1 MTDVH
6 ARPRRSTAR
15 TAALLFGIAFL
26 LVGVLGFI
34 PGITTDYG
42 ALRFAGHESAAQ
54 LFGVFTVSVL
64 HNMVHLL
71 FGVLG
76 VLAARANGASRAFLM
91 LGGGVYVLL
100 WVFGLAMDHDSKAN
114 FIPLDNADDWL
125 HLALGVAM
133 IAAGIATTAVDRARG
148 QYPEPEKQGH

>member
-1 MTDVH
+1 MV
-6 ARPRRSTAR
+6 
-15 TAALLFGIAFL
+15 FGVAFL
-26 LVGVLGFI
+26 LVGVLGFV
-34 PGITTDYG
+34 PGITADYSS
-42 ALRFAGHESAAQ
+42 LRFAGHESGAQ

-64 HNMVHLL
+64 HNLVHLL

-76 VLAARANGASRAFLM
+76 VLAARGNGGSRAFLM

-100 WVFGLAMDHDSKAN
+100 WVFGLAMDHDSAAN
-114 FIPLDNADDWL
+114 FLPLDNADDWL

-133 IAAGIATTAVDRARG
+133 IGAGIATTAADRARG

>member
-15 TAALLFGIAFL
+15 PAALLFGAAFL
-26 LVGVLGFI
+26 LVGVLGFV
-34 PGITTDYG
+34 PGITADYD
-42 ALRFAGHESAAQ
+42 ALRFAGPEPGAR

-64 HNMVHLL
+64 HNLVHLL

-76 VLAARANGASRAFLM
+76 VAAARANGSARAFLM
-91 LGGGVYVLL
+91 IGGGSYVLL
-100 WVFGLAMDHDSKAN
+100 WVFGLALDHDSPAN
-114 FIPLDNADDWL
+114 FIPLDNAADWL
-125 HLALGVAM
+125 HLGLGVAM
-133 IAAGIATTAVDRARG
+133 IAAGVATAAADRARG

>member
-1 MTDVH
+1 MTTEV
-6 ARPRRSTAR
+6 RSRRSAAR
-15 TAALLFGIAFL
+15 AAAVLFGVAFL

-34 PGITTDYG
+34 PGITAGYRD
-42 ALRFAGHESAAQ
+42 LHFAGHESGAR

-64 HNMVHLL
+64 HNLVHLA

-76 VLAARANGASRAFLM
+76 LVAARGNGGARAFLM

-100 WVFGLAMDHDSKAN
+100 WVFGLALNHDSPAN
-114 FIPLDNADDWL
+114 FIPVDNADDWL

-133 IAAGIATTAVDRARG
+133 IAAGIATTAIDRARG
-148 QYPEPEKQGH
+148 RYPEPEIQGH

>member
-15 TAALLFGIAFL
+15 AAALLFGAAFL
-26 LVGVLGFI
+26 LVGVLGFV
-34 PGITTDYG
+34 PGITVDYD
-42 ALRFAGHESAAQ
+42 ALKFAGHESGAQ

-64 HNMVHLL
+64 HNLVHLL

-76 VLAARANGASRAFLM
+76 VLASRANGSSRAFLM
-91 LGGGVYVLL
+91 IGGGIYVLL
-100 WVFGLAMDHDSKAN
+100 WVFGLAMDHDSPAN
-114 FIPLDNADDWL
+114 FIPLDNAADWL
-125 HLALGVAM
+125 HLGLGVAM
-133 IAAGIATTAVDRARG
+133 IAAGVATAAADRARG

>member
-15 TAALLFGIAFL
+15 AAALLFGAAFL
-26 LVGVLGFI
+26 LVGVLGFV
-34 PGITTDYG
+34 PGITADYD
-42 ALRFAGHESAAQ
+42 ALRFAGHESGAQ

-64 HNMVHLL
+64 HNLVHLL

-76 VLAARANGASRAFLM
+76 VLAARANGSSRAFLM
-91 LGGGVYVLL
+91 IGGGIYVLL
-100 WVFGLAMDHDSKAN
+100 WVFGLAMDHDSPAN
-114 FIPLDNADDWL
+114 FLPMDNADDWL
-125 HLALGVAM
+125 HLGLGVAM
-133 IAAGIATTAVDRARG
+133 IAAGVATAAADRARG